1 MQRTSIVKCLVGSVG
16 VSALAALIGCA
27 VGTDPGVGASE
38 LATLPIEAGTGDEN
52 SVVLPPSNRAADEVD
67 AATDE
72 DAGTEVD
79 SGAGGADAAA
89 DAGPDSGGGGGG
101 GPTCVSP
108 NACAGATD
116 LGSLDSDQGSGT
128 KTAGGSG
135 SQWFTIRA
143 NEGDSSVFGAKM
155 NFKAE
160 LTSPPGTNF
169 DLFMY
174 VAGGSSGQECS
185 AVTASSTNA
194 SGLDTAHYGWG
205 EGGTLSNG
213 SDDSR
218 TVTIE
223 VRWVS
228 GSCSAANKWSLIVR
242 GNSS

>member
-27 VGTDPGVGASE
+27 VGTDPGGVGASE
-38 LATLPIEAGTGDEN
+38 LASLPVEAGGDEN
-52 SVVLPPSNRAADEVD
+52 SVVLPRRGNDEVD
-67 AATDE
+67 AAISD
-72 DAGTEVD
+72 DASTEVD
-79 SGAGGADAAA
+79 SGGGGADAAA
-89 DAGPDSGGGGGG
+89 DAGPDSGGGGGGG

-116 LGSLDSDQGSGT
+116 LGSVDADQGSGT
-128 KTAGGSG
+128 KTAAGSG
-135 SQWFTIRA
+135 SMWFTIRA

-155 NFKAE
+155 NLKAE

-174 VAGGSSGQECS
+174 VPGGSSGQECS

-194 SGLDTAHYGWG
+194 SGLDTAHSGWG

-228 GSCSAANKWSLIVR
+228 GTCSAANKWSLIVR

>member
-27 VGTDPGVGASE
+27 VGTDPGVGVADLAS
-38 LATLPIEAGTGDEN
+38 LPVEAGGDEN
-52 SVVLPPSNRAADEVD
+52 SVVLPPSNRSTVD
-67 AATDE
+67 AAADDDGSA
-72 DAGTEVD
+72 DAGSEP
-79 SGAGGADAAA
+79 DAAS
-89 DAGPDSGGGGGG
+89 DAGPDSGGSDGGGG
-101 GPTCVSP
+101 GGGATCASP
-108 NACAGATD
+108 NVCAGATD
-116 LGSLDSDQGSGT
+116 LGTVNADTGSDT

-143 NEGDSSVFGAKM
+143 NEGDSSVFASRM
-155 NFKAE
+155 NLKAE

-174 VAGGSSGQECS
+174 VPGGSSGQECS
-185 AVTASSTNA
+185 AVTVSSTNA
-194 SGLDTAHYGWG
+194 SGLDTVHHGWG
-205 EGGTLSNG
+205 ESGTFSNG

-228 GSCSAANKWSLIVR
+228 GSCSAADKWSLIVR
-242 GNSS
+242 GNAS